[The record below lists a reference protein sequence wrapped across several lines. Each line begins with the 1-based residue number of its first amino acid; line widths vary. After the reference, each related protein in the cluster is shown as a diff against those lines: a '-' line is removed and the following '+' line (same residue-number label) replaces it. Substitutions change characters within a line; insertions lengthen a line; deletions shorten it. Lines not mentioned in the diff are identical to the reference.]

1 MRHSLISFGRFVISV
16 VVITGIILSVDMP
29 KAKAVSARA
38 YALIDQNSGRIILSC
53 NADAKMPMA
62 STTKIMTGLIAV
74 ESGRLDETITV
85 PGEAIRVEGSS
96 MGLVADEKIT
106 LREVVYG
113 LMLESGNDAANTIA
127 YVLAGSTGDFAK
139 LMNARAIKIGLKNT
153 HFCNPSGLSNPDH
166 YTTAHDLATLAG
178 VAMKNEEFAKIV
190 STQKIKV
197 SYNGMKNGRTLS
209 NHNRLLSSYNGAL
222 GVKTGFTKKSGRCLV
237 SCAKRNDVELVV
249 ATLNDPNDWR
259 DHAELLDSGFKTLES
274 SQILTTSQKLSANVV
289 GGTADTVDT
298 VFDKTVNASLKSGE
312 FSRVEQHAELQ
323 RFYYA
328 PIKKGQVLGSMVY
341 TVDGVTVAKK
351 DITAAAD
358 VAYKVPGENVK
369 NFFEGIFNAIGG
381 FFKRLFGIK

>member
-1 MRHSLISFGRFVISV
+1 MSAVVIS
-16 VVITGIILSVDMP
+16 GLILSLCPP

-38 YALIDQNSGRIILSC
+38 YALIEQNSGRVILAS
-53 NADAKMPMA
+53 NAETKMPMA

-85 PGEAIRVEGSS
+85 SGEAIRVEGSS

-127 YVLAGSTGDFAK
+127 FVLAGSTGDFAK
-139 LMNARAIKIGLKNT
+139 LMNARAAKIGLKNT

-166 YTTAHDLATLAG
+166 YTTAHDLATLAAE
-178 VAMKNEEFAKIV
+178 AMKNEEFAKIV

-209 NHNRLLSSYNGAL
+209 NHNRLLGSYNGAM

-237 SCAKRNDVELVV
+237 SCAKRNDVELVL
-249 ATLNDPNDWR
+249 ATLNDPDDWR

-274 SQILTTSQKLSANVV
+274 SQILTTTQKLTANVV
-289 GGTADTVDT
+289 GGNSDTVDT
-298 VFDKTVNASLKSGE
+298 VFDKTVNASLKAGE
-312 FSRVEQHAELQ
+312 FSRVEQHAELEQ
-323 RFYYA
+323 FYYA
-328 PIKKGQVLGSMVY
+328 PVKKGQKLGQMVY
-341 TVDGVTVAKK
+341 TVDGVTVAKR
-351 DITAAAD
+351 DITAASD

-369 NFFEGIFNAIGG
+369 NFFQNFFDSIGG